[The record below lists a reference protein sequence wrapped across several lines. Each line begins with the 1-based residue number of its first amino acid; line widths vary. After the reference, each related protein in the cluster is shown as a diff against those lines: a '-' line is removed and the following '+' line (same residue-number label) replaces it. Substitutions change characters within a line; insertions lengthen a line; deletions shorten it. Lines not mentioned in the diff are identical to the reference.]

1 MIDGEKKQEQDK
13 KKVKLRMCDHYTD
26 VVVALKNYLNY
37 SQTLQIIECVSRY
50 INKDNNGYGGGNES
64 QANS

>member
-37 SQTLQIIECVSRY
+37 SQTL
-50 INKDNNGYGGGNES
+50 
-64 QANS
+64 